1 MDPTAQT
8 RMVCGRQYQNKAI
21 VYTSI
26 ESNSLDADM
35 DKAMD
40 NRVDT
45 RRKELGDFLQML
57 RQRSTPE
64 AFGFPAGSRRRTQGL
79 RREEVAQLADISPT
93 WYTWLEQG
101 REVNVSADVLARL
114 ARSLQLTRSERAYLF
129 EMAGRRDG
137 EESEPVD
144 DTAPAALST
153 LLDDITIPAYIMGRY
168 WDVLAWN
175 KPAATLFTGWL
186 DQPQQRTPDFSP
198 NLLRFVFLEP
208 AARSLLVDWEIRA
221 RRITA
226 EFRADCR
233 TRLEEPAL
241 QKLVE
246 ELSQASADFA
256 RFWKQHDVLERQ
268 GGQRDF
274 KHPKRGLI
282 SYQQVTLHPVEQ
294 EQLKLVML
302 KPLK

>member
-1 MDPTAQT
+1 VDT
-8 RMVCGRQYQNKAI
+8 KA
-21 VYTSI
+21 
-26 ESNSLDADM
+26 
-35 DKAMD
+35 
-40 NRVDT
+40 DT

-57 RQRSTPE
+57 RQRSAPQ

-79 RREEVAQLADISPT
+79 RREEVAQLAGISPT

-101 REVNVSADVLARL
+101 REVNVSADVLTRL
-114 ARSLQLTRSERAYLF
+114 ASSLQLTRSERAYLF
-129 EMAGRRDG
+129 EMADRRDS
-137 EESEPVD
+137 EESEPID
-144 DTAPAALST
+144 DTPPAALSA
-153 LLDDITIPAYIMGRY
+153 LLDDIAAPAYIMGRY
-168 WDVLAWN
+168 WDLLAWN

-186 DQPQQRTPDFSP
+186 DQSQERVP

-208 AARSLLVDWEIRA
+208 AARTLLADWEIRA

-246 ELSQASADFA
+246 ELTQASPEFA
-256 RFWKQHDVLERQ
+256 QFWKQHDVLERQ

-274 KHPKRGLI
+274 RHPKRGLI

-302 KPLK
+302 KPIA

>member
-1 MDPTAQT
+1 MSEGVTA
-8 RMVCGRQYQNKAI
+8 
-21 VYTSI
+21 
-26 ESNSLDADM
+26 
-35 DKAMD
+35 
-40 NRVDT
+40 
-45 RRKELGDFLQML
+45 RRKELGEFLQVL
-57 RQRSTPE
+57 RTRSTPA

-79 RREEVAQLADISPT
+79 RREEVAQLAGISPT

-129 EMAGRRDG
+129 EMAGRLDT
-137 EESEPVD
+137 EESAPVD
-144 DTAPAALST
+144 DAAPKALSA
-153 LLDDITIPAYIMGRY
+153 LLDDISAPAYIMGRY
-168 WDVLAWN
+168 WDMLAWN
-175 KPAATLFTGWL
+175 KSAAALFTGWL
-186 DQPQQRTPDFSP
+186 DQVQERTP
-198 NLLRFVFLEP
+198 NLLRFVFLD
-208 AARSLLVDWEIRA
+208 ANARNLLADWEIRA
-221 RRITA
+221 RRIAA

-246 ELSQASADFA
+246 ELSQASPEFA
-256 RFWKQHDVLERQ
+256 QFWKQHDVLERQ

-302 KPLK
+302 KPIG